1 MGRDIAQAL
10 RQQADRLTAGG
21 LLLPGE
27 HLLGVHAPIVHDG
40 GDGHDALPAE
50 HAVRRNERHAGDV
63 RLHRADHEPQGAS
76 VLLGQ
81 LFHAVERA
89 DRDDVQARDIGKP
102 LLQDLLNGAGAA
114 DAGDTGRQNDLFR
127 RLLRV
132 LFPQRGQIEAGGLE
146 QMTHLPEI
154 GLKDLI
160 PQLVEVLLRRMQRQA
175 ARLKQQTLLQNGDD
189 PARHARRLRQL
200 RLQRGEHLHI
210 REDQVARL
218 AVECCD
224 MVAQGLE
231 QAAAP
236 CGIHPVD
243 VMCVIDGVEMARRRC
258 RRPASARPA
267 AFPAFCP
274 PDAAGRQGSSSRLSR
289 CAP

>member
-1 MGRDIAQAL
+1 M
-10 RQQADRLTAGG
+10 
-21 LLLPGE
+21 
-27 HLLGVHAPIVHDG
+27 
-40 GDGHDALPAE
+40 
-50 HAVRRNERHAGDV
+50 
-63 RLHRADHEPQGAS
+63 
-76 VLLGQ
+76 
-81 LFHAVERA
+81 
-89 DRDDVQARDIGKP
+89 QARDIGKP

-114 DAGDTGRQNDLFR
+114 DAGDAGRQNDLFR

-154 GLKDLI
+154 GLYDLVAQRI
-160 PQLVEVLLRRMQRQA
+160 EVLLRRMQRQA

-218 AVECCD
+218 AMECCD

-243 VMCVIDGVEMARRRC
+243 VICVIDGVEMARHTGRH
-258 RRPASARPA
+258 AV
-267 AFPAFCP
+267 
-274 PDAAGRQGSSSRLSR
+274 AAGGQRQPDRRLLPLLP
-289 CAP
+289 A